1 DEHPK
6 PGTTVETLAKL
17 RPAFEEGG
25 SVTAGNASGINDG
38 AGALVLATGTEAA
51 KRGLTGL
58 VTLETVTTA
67 AMEPGLMGYAPVL
80 A

>member
-1 DEHPK
+1 ESQRRAATDAAKAAFAEEITPVETGGRRSVTVTEDEHPK

-38 AGALVLATGTEAA
+38 AGALV
-51 KRGLTGL
+51 
-58 VTLETVTTA
+58 
-67 AMEPGLMGYAPVL
+67 
-80 A
+80 